1 MKERLEEIA
10 SKINQL
16 PKDDAILRLI
26 DFLENEIDFR
36 LAAIRA
42 ALKWC
47 NKCQKF
53 KPRSEFYPRGKSGL
67 RSTCKKCNNGNKSLY

>member
-1 MKERLEEIA
+1 MKERFEQIA
-10 SKINQL
+10 EKINQL

-26 DFLENEIDFR
+26 DFLESEIDFR

-47 NKCQKF
+47 GKCRKS
-53 KPRSEFYPRGKSGL
+53 KPRSEFYPRKTGGV
-67 RSTCKKCNNGNKSLY
+67 RSVCKKCNRY